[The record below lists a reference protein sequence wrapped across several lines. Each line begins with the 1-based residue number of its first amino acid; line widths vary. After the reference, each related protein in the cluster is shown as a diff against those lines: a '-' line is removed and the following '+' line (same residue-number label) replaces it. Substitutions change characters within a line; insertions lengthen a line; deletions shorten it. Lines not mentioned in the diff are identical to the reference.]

1 MKALEVL
8 NPGPL
13 CSVQDPG
20 RKGASLAGLSQSGA
34 ADEVSYYLANHLL
47 QNRPAAPMLE
57 IAYGNAS
64 FCAKKRLSMVVTGAD
79 TTVRVEGKP
88 VPMWRT
94 FWLEK
99 GQKLTLD
106 MARSGQWIYLGVK
119 GELVVPPLFESA
131 ATSLRENMGGKVCAK
146 GDELEIVPH
155 DLPHRAT
162 LKPAL
167 VPDFTTPLRLRVVLG
182 YQAKYFTS
190 TYTKT
195 FFESTYTI
203 TPQSN
208 RMGYRL
214 EGAPI
219 GYEGR
224 GIVSE
229 AIAFGAVQV
238 PPHGQPIV
246 LLKERQSI
254 GGYPKIGAV
263 LGLDCFALAQRRPG
277 ESVQFE
283 PIAIEEAHAL
293 MREFYHFARRV

>member
-1 MKALEVL
+1 
-8 NPGPL
+8 
-13 CSVQDPG
+13 
-20 RKGASLAGLSQSGA
+20 LAGLSQSGA
-34 ADEVSYYLANHLL
+34 ADEVSYYLANHLV
-47 QNRPAAPMLE
+47 QNPSSTPMLE

-64 FCAKKRLSMVVTGAD
+64 FRAKKRLSVVVTGAC

-99 GQKLTLD
+99 GQTLALD
-106 MARSGQWIYLGVK
+106 MATSGQWIYLAIK
-119 GELVVPPLFESA
+119 GDWEIPRLFESA
-131 ATSLRENMGGKVCAK
+131 ATSLRESMGGKVCAK
-146 GDELEIVPH
+146 GDVLEISAYT
-155 DLPHRAT
+155 LPHTAT
-162 LKPAL
+162 LKPSL
-167 VPDFTTPLRLRVVLG
+167 VPDFTAPLRLRVVLG
-182 YQAKYFTS
+182 YQAKYFTKA
-190 TYTKT
+190 YTKT
-195 FFESTYTI
+195 FFESAYTI

-283 PIAIEEAHAL
+283 PIEIEAAHSL
-293 MREFYHFARRV
+293 MREFYQFVRQG